1 MNKDFAIVHI
11 TRKNEKTGSDDAV
24 VLVTYKGEALALF
37 KGDDLESRAIDY
49 IKTYGYLAEW
59 RRLWLIG
66 TNPNWDEC
74 LRVNIDG

>member
-1 MNKDFAIVHI
+1 MNKDFNIIHGS
-11 TRKNEKTGSDDAV
+11 RKNEKTGGDDHV
-24 VLVTYKGEALALF
+24 VQVTYKGEALAVF
-37 KGDDLESRAIDY
+37 KGDDLETRVMDY

-66 TNPNWDEC
+66 THPNWYEC